1 MSTAT
6 FQDTFR
12 QDLPRDIRRQET
24 TRLFAEAAQATGI
37 ERDRLVEEIIL
48 VNTSV
53 ARTIAKRYANRGVA
67 LEDLESVAYL
77 ALVRAA
83 QKFDG
88 DKGEDFLVYAVPTI
102 RGEIKRHFRDHG
114 WVVRPPRRVQ
124 ELQADVV
131 RVRESRDGEADA
143 AEIADELGV
152 GVADVNEA
160 LAAKGCFTPASLD
173 APARAGDTE
182 SATLGELLPTLDEDL
197 ARAETRAV
205 LGSALARLTDR
216 EQTVVQMRFV
226 DDLTQAEIGEHIG
239 VTQMQVS
246 RILKQVLNKLRT
258 ALAEADVVAA

>member
-1 MSTAT
+1 MNTAT
-6 FQDTFR
+6 FQ
-12 QDLPRDIRRQET
+12 QDLPRDIRRRET
-24 TRLFAEAAQATGI
+24 TRLFAEAARTSGI

-67 LEDLESVAYL
+67 IEDLESVAYL

-131 RVRESRDGEADA
+131 RVKEAVDGEPDSAEIAARLGVGEADV
-143 AEIADELGV
+143 D
-152 GVADVNEA
+152 EA
-160 LAAKGCFTPASLD
+160 LAAKGCFAPASLD
-173 APARAGDTE
+173 APARTGDAA
-182 SATLGELLPTLDEDL
+182 SAPLGDLLPAEDQELD
-197 ARAETRAV
+197 RAETRTV
-205 LGSALARLTDR
+205 LQAALSTLTKR
-216 EQTVVQMRFV
+216 EQTVVRLRYV

-246 RILKQVLNKLRT
+246 RILKQVLAKLRT